1 MLQRFLAI
9 GVIVILVLFS
19 SAVQAEIIREIKE
32 TDTLVSQDGKLIR
45 LIGVRTPLYRETMFP
60 DFYGAETFNYLWN
73 TVRGKEVKLE
83 AESGRL
89 SKEGSVLAYVYMPD
103 GTMLNRELIRKG
115 YACVKEEKFKFKYKK
130 DFLEAEEEARKKVL
144 GIWLWDRSEWDGSDF
159 VKSDNTTLSRRERPE
174 REETFDE
181 FK

>member
-1 MLQRFLAI
+1 MLQRVMAI
-9 GVIVILVLFS
+9 WVTVFIISFS
-19 SAVQAEIIREIKE
+19 SVAQAEVIREIKE
-32 TDTLVSQDGKLIR
+32 TDTLVSQDGKVIR

-83 AESGRL
+83 AESGKL

-115 YACVKEEKFKFKYKK
+115 YACVREEKFKFKYKN
-130 DFLEAEEEARKKVL
+130 DFLQAEEEARKKVL

-159 VKSDNTTLSRRERPE
+159 IKSDKASLSRQLKAE